1 MCKIYDRDSVLPV
14 YFIGTRACQS
24 LCVCVKTIVIQI
36 QIRTSGPAGFPCFG
50 KMGCSGA
57 VLYITRVVTVRYGY
71 ILIRGFRTSGLLN
84 SCILAFM
91 DSDSQDDDTS
101 CGRLSLMANR
111 LYFSRAWSAFY
122 MCMVVFNIAAIIALI
137 SVHVMGEFRHENP
150 WVIFIEVIVNL
161 TLFAELSVRM
171 AAQQRMFFKD
181 ACNIFDFCIM
191 ILCLATLVIFIRAP
205 LEEKDTAVIGTVVLG
220 ARYGVVAI
228 RLIHLTYILKK
239 RKGEVDSSSLA
250 VDFSLFQDENVEG
263 DGAVHIGGDGGS
275 NQNFK
280 QSRADSFGSDF

>member
-1 MCKIYDRDSVLPV
+1 MPKSVRLCKNHCDSDSDQDP
-14 YFIGTRACQS
+14 R
-24 LCVCVKTIVIQI
+24 
-36 QIRTSGPAGFPCFG
+36 GFP
-50 KMGCSGA
+50 
-57 VLYITRVVTVRYGY
+57 VLEKWACWKNANFFKGIVPGTVQYCMRVVRNGY